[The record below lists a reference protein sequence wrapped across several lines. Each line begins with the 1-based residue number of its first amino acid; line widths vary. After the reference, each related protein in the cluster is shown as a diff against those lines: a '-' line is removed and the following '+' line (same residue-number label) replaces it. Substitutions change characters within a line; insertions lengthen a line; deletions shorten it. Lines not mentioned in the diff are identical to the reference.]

1 MTGQTRAVYSHRCDL
16 HCCRCAAV
24 AVAAFAVT
32 LRPLPHRRRCRQR
45 CVSRSAGPA
54 AHRRAATVSMA
65 AEGRSQGAY
74 IGDVQLAGAPSGPLH
89 GLTAVVKDCFDVKG
103 HRTGNGSPAWLAT
116 HPPAEQHAAAVQALL
131 DAGATVVGKNVM
143 DEMAYSLAG
152 ENAHYGAPVNP
163 AAPGRIPG
171 GSSSGT
177 AAAVAAGDADIGLGG
192 DTGGSVRV
200 PACHCGILGFRPTH
214 GRVSLAGA
222 VPLAPSFDTAGWF
235 TRDAGVLRRVGGV
248 LLDPSSRRPAQLR
261 RLLVAADAFALAE
274 QATVAALYAAL
285 SARIEDVSALLGK
298 PEEVDVAGSTGGLN
312 PAWFDAFRQHQAYE
326 IWEQHGGWVAE
337 HKPDFGPGI
346 KERFA
351 MAAGITRQQ
360 FDAAAAQRAAARQ
373 RLAELL
379 GDGAVLV
386 LPTAPAPAPRLNT
399 PAAELDAFRTSLI
412 SLTCIGGLSGFP
424 QVNLPIAEV
433 EGLPVGLGLVGPS
446 GSDEDLLQLTEQLM
460 ALLRP
465 A

>member
-1 MTGQTRAVYSHRCDL
+1 MADRSRC
-16 HCCRCAAV
+16 
-24 AVAAFAVT
+24 
-32 LRPLPHRRRCRQR
+32 
-45 CVSRSAGPA
+45 
-54 AHRRAATVSMA
+54 
-65 AEGRSQGAY
+65 QGAY
-74 IGDVQLAGAPSGPLH
+74 IGDVQVSGASTGPLQ

-103 HRTGNGSPAWLAT
+103 HCTGNGSPAWLAS
-116 HPPAEQHAAAVQALL
+116 HPPADKYAAAVQALL
-131 DAGATVVGKNVM
+131 DAGATIIGKNVM

-152 ENAHYGAPVNP
+152 ENAHYGTPVNP

-235 TRDAGVLRRVGGV
+235 AREAGVLRQVGGV
-248 LLDPSSRRPAQLR
+248 LLNPSTRRPAQLQ
-261 RLLVAADAFALAE
+261 RLLVATDAFALAE

-285 SARIEDVSALLGK
+285 SARIEEVAALLGR
-298 PEEVDVAGSTGGLN
+298 PEEVDVAGSLGGLH
-312 PAWFDAFRQHQAYE
+312 PAWFDAFRQHQAFE
-326 IWEQHGGWVAE
+326 IWQQHGEWVA
-337 HKPDFGPGI
+337 KNDPDFGPGI

-360 FDAAAAQRAAARQ
+360 LEAAAERRAAARQ
-373 RLAELL
+373 RLASLL
-379 GDGAVLV
+379 GSDGVLA
-386 LPTAPAPAPRLNT
+386 LPTAPAPAPLLNT

-412 SLTCIGGLSGFP
+412 SLTCIAGLSGFP

-433 EGLPVGLGLVGPS
+433 EGLPVGLGLIGPP